1 MKRVRFGILRRV
13 LSNGPRSLSSDLAV
27 FSVAVVV
34 ALKVFGGG
42 GGRAASVS
50 RLGVREDVISLLRG
64 SCARFFASFGKVTK
78 LLCTEGKS
86 PILRKISPEFSRK
99 HTRNFKRNLKP
110 HNQLF
115 QTLKLSLCSSTA
127 ISFFRPI
134 EERVFAPR
142 SALQNI
148 TS

>member
-34 ALKVFGGG
+34 VLKVFGGG

-64 SCARFFASFGKVTK
+64 SCARFFASFGKVK
-78 LLCTEGKS
+78 ENISMYSSRKEVSLRIYQKRALNAIQR
-86 PILRKISPEFSRK
+86 ILRIR
-99 HTRNFKRNLKP
+99 
-110 HNQLF
+110 
-115 QTLKLSLCSSTA
+115 
-127 ISFFRPI
+127 
-134 EERVFAPR
+134 
-142 SALQNI
+142 AL
-148 TS
+148 

>member
-64 SCARFFASFGKVTK
+64 SCARFFASFGKVK
-78 LLCTEGKS
+78 ENISMYSSRKEVSLRIYQKRALNAIQR
-86 PILRKISPEFSRK
+86 ILRIR
-99 HTRNFKRNLKP
+99 
-110 HNQLF
+110 
-115 QTLKLSLCSSTA
+115 
-127 ISFFRPI
+127 
-134 EERVFAPR
+134 
-142 SALQNI
+142 AL
-148 TS
+148 

>member
-1 MKRVRFGILRRV
+1 MRFGIRLRR
-13 LSNGPRSLSSDLAV
+13 LRSNGPRSLSSSDLAV

-78 LLCTEGKS
+78 
-86 PILRKISPEFSRK
+86 
-99 HTRNFKRNLKP
+99 
-110 HNQLF
+110 
-115 QTLKLSLCSSTA
+115 
-127 ISFFRPI
+127 
-134 EERVFAPR
+134 
-142 SALQNI
+142 
-148 TS
+148 

>member
-64 SCARFFASFGKVTK
+64 SCARFFASFW
-78 LLCTEGKS
+78 KS
-86 PILRKISPEFSRK
+86 DEVKENISM
-99 HTRNFKRNLKP
+99 
-110 HNQLF
+110 
-115 QTLKLSLCSSTA
+115 CSSIRRAKRYLFVSTK
-127 ISFFRPI
+127 
-134 EERVFAPR
+134 
-142 SALQNI
+142 SAL
-148 TS
+148 

>member
-34 ALKVFGGG
+34 VLEVFGGG

-78 LLCTEGKS
+78 
-86 PILRKISPEFSRK
+86 
-99 HTRNFKRNLKP
+99 
-110 HNQLF
+110 
-115 QTLKLSLCSSTA
+115 
-127 ISFFRPI
+127 
-134 EERVFAPR
+134 
-142 SALQNI
+142 
-148 TS
+148 

>member
-34 ALKVFGGG
+34 VLKVFGGG

-64 SCARFFASFGKVTK
+64 SCARFFASFGKVK
-78 LLCTEGKS
+78 ENISMYSSRKEVSLRIYQKRALNAIQR
-86 PILRKISPEFSRK
+86 ILRI
-99 HTRNFKRNLKP
+99 
-110 HNQLF
+110 
-115 QTLKLSLCSSTA
+115 C
-127 ISFFRPI
+127 
-134 EERVFAPR
+134 
-142 SALQNI
+142 AL
-148 TS
+148 

>member
-42 GGRAASVS
+42 GGREASVS

-64 SCARFFASFGKVTK
+64 SCARFFASFW
-78 LLCTEGKS
+78 KS
-86 PILRKISPEFSRK
+86 DEVKENISFVFEYSSRKEVSLRIYQKRALNAIQRILRI
-99 HTRNFKRNLKP
+99 
-110 HNQLF
+110 
-115 QTLKLSLCSSTA
+115 C
-127 ISFFRPI
+127 
-134 EERVFAPR
+134 
-142 SALQNI
+142 AL
-148 TS
+148 

>member
-34 ALKVFGGG
+34 VLKVFGGS

-64 SCARFFASFGKVTK
+64 SCARFFASFGKVK
-78 LLCTEGKS
+78 ENISMYSSRKEVSLRIYQKRALNAIHR
-86 PILRKISPEFSRK
+86 ILRI
-99 HTRNFKRNLKP
+99 
-110 HNQLF
+110 
-115 QTLKLSLCSSTA
+115 C
-127 ISFFRPI
+127 
-134 EERVFAPR
+134 
-142 SALQNI
+142 AL
-148 TS
+148 

>member
-34 ALKVFGGG
+34 VLKVFGGG

-64 SCARFFASFGKVTK
+64 SCARFFASFGKVK
-78 LLCTEGKS
+78 ENISMYSSRKEVSLRIYQKRALNAIHR
-86 PILRKISPEFSRK
+86 ILRI
-99 HTRNFKRNLKP
+99 
-110 HNQLF
+110 
-115 QTLKLSLCSSTA
+115 C
-127 ISFFRPI
+127 
-134 EERVFAPR
+134 
-142 SALQNI
+142 AL
-148 TS
+148 

>member
-1 MKRVRFGILRRV
+1 MRFGIRRRV
-13 LSNGPRSLSSDLAV
+13 RSNGPRSLSSDLAV

-34 ALKVFGGG
+34 ALNVFGGG

-64 SCARFFASFGKVTK
+64 E
-78 LLCTEGKS
+78 LCTEGKS

-115 QTLKLSLCSSTA
+115 QTLKLSLCSPIV

-134 EERVFAPR
+134 KERVFAPC